1 MLIKMITSISNVQ
14 VKNVIKLKNKA
25 KVRREQDCFLAEGIK
40 MSLEAPV
47 SRVLKTYVSESLYE
61 TEGRRFEERGIS
73 VEVVSDKVFAEM
85 SDTVTP
91 QGVITV
97 VKRETVRPDEMI
109 SRGKCFVL
117 LENIQDPGNLGTMI
131 RTAEAAGVDAIFIS
145 ADAVDPYNPKVIRST
160 MGAIYRVPVIIEED
174 LRQIVDRLQAAEVRC
189 YAAYLTGSVPYDE
202 PDYSS
207 PCAFLI
213 GNEANGLT
221 AELAEAADAAVRI
234 PMCGQVESLNAAV
247 AMSVLCYEAF
257 RQKRHQTQR
266 NG

>member
-1 MLIKMITSISNVQ
+1 
-14 VKNVIKLKNKA
+14 
-25 KVRREQDCFLAEGIK
+25 

-47 SRVLKTYVSESLYE
+47 SRVLKTYISESLYK
-61 TEGRRFEERGIS
+61 TEGSRFEERGLP
-73 VEVVSDKVFAEM
+73 VEVVSDRVFAEM

-97 VKRETVRPDEMI
+97 VKRRTVKPEALI
-109 SRGKCFVL
+109 LHGKCFAL

-131 RTAEAAGVDAIFIS
+131 RTAEAAGVDAVIIS

-160 MGAIYRVPVIIEED
+160 MGAIYRVPVIISED
-174 LRQIVDRLQAAEVRC
+174 LCQMVKQLQTAGVCC
-189 YAAYLTGSVPYDE
+189 YAAYLTGVVPYDE
-202 PDYSS
+202 PDYSG

-221 AELAEAADAAVRI
+221 EELAEAADAAVQI

-247 AMSVLCYEAF
+247 AMSILCYEAF
-257 RQKRHQTQR
+257 RQRRHEK
-266 NG
+266 